1 MASDDKKAAQD
12 SKPSARLTRPEQQA
26 VREAQSSSARVVHEA
41 VRLGGV
47 DEMERPAL
55 SLAISG
61 VAAGLAISSS
71 VMAKAAIQ
79 AELGESGIGALVG
92 ALGYAV
98 GFLVV
103 ILGRM
108 QLFTE
113 NTVVPVLVFAHSP
126 TWRNAGLLLR
136 LWAIV
141 LAANLVG
148 AFAAAAAIE
157 AGWLSDA
164 QGREDMLVLSRHALE
179 PGALAILTRGI
190 PAGFLIGAV
199 AWILPTTK
207 GNEFWVVLALT
218 AAISVGGFTHVVAG
232 AVEGF
237 LLLLAGELAAS
248 ALLTGFLLPALL
260 GNVVGGTLLFALLA
274 HGQVSRELA

>member
-1 MASDDKKAAQD
+1 MASEDTKSDDDA
-12 SKPSARLTRPEQQA
+12 KPSERLTRLERQEA
-26 VREAQSSSARVVHEA
+26 REAQSSSSRVVHEA

-71 VMAKAAIQ
+71 VMAKAAI
-79 AELGESGIGALVG
+79 EGEMGAAGLGALLG
-92 ALGYAV
+92 ALGYSV
-98 GFLVV
+98 GFLLV

-113 NTVVPVLVFAHSP
+113 NTVVPVLVLAHSP
-126 TWRNAGLLLR
+126 TARNAVRLLR

-141 LAANLVG
+141 LLANLLG
-148 AFAAAAAIE
+148 ALAAAAAIE

-164 QGREDMLVLSRHALE
+164 KSREDMLSLSRSALE
-179 PGALAILTRGI
+179 PDALSTMTRGI

-199 AWILPTTK
+199 AWILPSAK

-218 AAISVGGFTHVVAG
+218 ATISICGFTHVVAG
-232 AVEGF
+232 AVEAF
-237 LLLLAGELAAS
+237 LLVLAGEIPAWDMLG
-248 ALLTGFLLPALL
+248 GFLMPALL

-274 HGQVSRELA
+274 RGQVSRELA